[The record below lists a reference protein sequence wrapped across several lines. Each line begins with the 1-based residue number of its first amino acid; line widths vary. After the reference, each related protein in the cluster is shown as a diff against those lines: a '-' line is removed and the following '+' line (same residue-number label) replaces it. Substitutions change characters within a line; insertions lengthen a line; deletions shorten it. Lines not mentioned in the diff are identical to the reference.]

1 MPVSARKA
9 VIACCL
15 GLAVPA
21 LPGQA
26 AITEAD
32 IAACLNASEA
42 REDPALCV
50 AAAHAECRAF
60 PDTAPSAAAECFLA
74 ARTDWGTLIAAQMER
89 VAAKASE
96 RVAQV
101 ARIEVK
107 YDLLANLLQCDRM
120 EELARAASNDSG
132 ETIQRQKARCAA
144 AAAGL
149 AYLRLKYRALGL
161 K

>member
-120 EELARAASNDSG
+120 EELAVLGGMEDEPLLR
-132 ETIQRQKARCAA
+132 QRARCEATA
-144 AAAGL
+144 SGL
-149 AYLRLKYRALGL
+149 TYLKLLRRSEGIE
-161 K
+161 